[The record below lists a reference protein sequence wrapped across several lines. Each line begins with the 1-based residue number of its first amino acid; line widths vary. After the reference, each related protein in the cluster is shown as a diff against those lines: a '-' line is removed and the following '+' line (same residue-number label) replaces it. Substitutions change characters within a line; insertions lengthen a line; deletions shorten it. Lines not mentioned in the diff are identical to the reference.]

1 MNIYALITARIC
13 ASLEHGVA
21 PWHRPWSGGE
31 LPKNLYSQHPY
42 RGVNVWL
49 LAAQPYASP
58 YWATFRQIQGIGGRI
73 RRDEHGTPVVF
84 WKIAEPNVEPDVSST
99 QPETRPAPLLRYTV
113 WNSEQCELPS
123 SLTAKLH
130 ESLHIPF
137 DPIPAC
143 EQIVRQMPRLP
154 GLTHGGNQA
163 VYAPRH
169 DCITMPFPVRFAR
182 PEDYYAT
189 LYHELCHAAGHV
201 SRLGRPSLQMPCPFG
216 SAPYGQEELVAEMG
230 AAFVC
235 GVVGIAPAILD
246 NTAAYLQFW
255 LQHLRA
261 HPRLLLTTAAQAQ
274 KAADYVLGKTATTTP
289 STSEEQ
295 RLTPSASLSVPLPA
309 FTVSV
314 DPEGL

>member
-1 MNIYALITARIC
+1 MNIYELITTRIC
-13 ASLEHGVA
+13 ARLEHGVA
-21 PWHRPWSGGE
+21 PWHRPWSDGD
-31 LPKNLYSQHPY
+31 LPTNLYSHTPY

-58 YWATFRQIQGIGGRI
+58 YWATFRQVQAIGGCI
-73 RRDEHGTPVVF
+73 RRHEHGTPVVF
-84 WKIAEPNVEPDVSST
+84 WKVVESHPDSGDSPT
-99 QPETRPAPLLRYTV
+99 QSATKHAPLLRYYTV
-113 WNSEQCELPS
+113 WNTEQCELPA
-123 SLTAKLH
+123 SLTARLQEVQQRKGDAL
-130 ESLHIPF
+130 
-137 DPIPAC
+137 PAC
-143 EQIVRQMPRLP
+143 EQIVRQMPHLP
-154 GLTHGGNQA
+154 ALTHGGNQA

-189 LYHELCHAAGHV
+189 LYHELCHATGHR
-201 SRLGRPSLQMPCPFG
+201 SRLGRPSLQTPCPFG

-230 AAFVC
+230 AAFIC
-235 GVVGIAPAILD
+235 GVAGIAPAILD

-274 KAADYVLGKTATTTP
+274 KAADYILGKTATTSP

-295 RLTPSASLSVPLPA
+295 HLTQRASLSAPLPA
-309 FTVSV
+309 LPVSA
-314 DPEGL
+314 